1 MCIGIITKDA
11 VEAIIEDM
19 VILATETI
27 LSPTTILLT
36 EVGGLGT
43 EARKVRGS
51 IQVAVGP
58 AEIVGT
64 EQVTGRGID
73 HIKKDDPQRNVMIG
87 ITCFSCINVIFS

>member
-1 MCIGIITKDA
+1 MCTGIIAKDA

-19 VILATETI
+19 AIPATITATETM

-36 EVGGLGT
+36 EVGSLGT

-58 AEIVGT
+58 AEVAGT

-73 HIKKDDPQRNVMIG
+73 HIKKDDPE
-87 ITCFSCINVIFS
+87 

>member
-1 MCIGIITKDA
+1 MCTGIIAKDA
-11 VEAIIEDM
+11 AEAIIEDM
-19 VILATETI
+19 AITATETM

-58 AEIVGT
+58 AEVAGT

-73 HIKKDDPQRNVMIG
+73 HIKKDDPE
-87 ITCFSCINVIFS
+87 

>member
-1 MCIGIITKDA
+1 MKRWELKSPWLNSMCTGIIAKDA
-11 VEAIIEDM
+11 AEAIIEDM
-19 VILATETI
+19 AIPATITATETI

-43 EARKVRGS
+43 EARKVRGN

-58 AEIVGT
+58 AEVAGT

-73 HIKKDDPQRNVMIG
+73 HIKKDDPE
-87 ITCFSCINVIFS
+87 